1 MQATLS
7 RTRYIKKQFREG
19 KCQKQKAFIRK
30 WRIAVAPWTQHKS
43 SKHPNWGREAS
54 ASHVQSKQLSSVS
67 QFSRPWGHWWVK
79 QTRLC
84 AAMTE
89 HKQKAV
95 WVAQLVI
102 VLEKIHFI
110 FHLFLNRMT
119 SILEHSGW
127 KPFWYLFLFW
137 RQIVLMYSPL
147 FYISLCVNFCVHTA
161 STQILEQFAHKLCS
175 SFDNLVLC
183 TYNKNVVG
191 RFYPKLSYCKPYIIL
206 FLIKGYWKQISRII
220 NSALPF
226 KFCINILKAQLRFA
240 KGKCL
245 LDFLGLVFMSA
256 VHIQGRTFCKIVVNS
271 PLNCWQ
277 C

>member
-30 WRIAVAPWTQHKS
+30 WRIAVAPCTQHKS

-79 QTRLC
+79 QTRLW

-89 HKQKAV
+89 HEQKAV
-95 WVAQLVI
+95 RVAQLVI

-110 FHLFLNRMT
+110 FHLFLT

-147 FYISLCVNFCVHTA
+147 FYISLCVNFCKCVHTA
-161 STQILEQFAHKLCS
+161 FSQILEQFPCKTLFCIWYPCT
-175 SFDNLVLC
+175 LC
-183 TYNKNVVG
+183 TYNKNVFG
-191 RFYPKLSYCKPYIIL
+191 KFYPKLSYCKPYIIL
-206 FLIKGYWKQISRII
+206 FLIKGYWKQISRILSI
-220 NSALPF
+220 VDFLSNSAL
-226 KFCINILKAQLRFA
+226 IYWRH
-240 KGKCL
+240 
-245 LDFLGLVFMSA
+245 S
-256 VHIQGRTFCKIVVNS
+256 
-271 PLNCWQ
+271 
-277 C
+277 